1 MIRSFFF
8 TILAIIGYSSVFGTS
23 LQAADRHAGYYY
35 PEPVYRE
42 IYKARAKQIA
52 TANRKT
58 RIAFVT
64 SITQQSMQREFAPTA
79 AIFAKGEDAQKLIIV
94 GLEDG
99 RLDTIYRARAIFA
112 NMTAGARTLPVFQE
126 LGVEDVFTFFDLAAL
141 MGFTQITITNG
152 RNFTHQVILQ

>member
-1 MIRSFFF
+1 MIRSLFFA
-8 TILAIIGYSSVFGTS
+8 ILTVIGYSSVFSVS

-52 TANRKT
+52 TSNRKT

-79 AIFAKGEDAQKLIIV
+79 AIFAKGSDAEKLIIV

>member
-1 MIRSFFF
+1 MRSLFFVVL
-8 TILAIIGYSSVFGTS
+8 TVIGYSSVFSTS
-23 LQAADRHAGYYY
+23 LHAADRHAGYYY

-52 TANRKT
+52 TSNRKT

-64 SITQQSMQREFAPTA
+64 SITQQSMQREFSPTA
-79 AIFAKGEDAQKLIIV
+79 AIFAKGNDAEKLIIV

>member
-1 MIRSFFF
+1 LIRSFFF

>member
-8 TILAIIGYSSVFGTS
+8 AILTIVGYCAVLGATV
-23 LQAADRHAGYYY
+23 QAADRHAGYYY
-35 PEPVYRE
+35 PDPVYRE
-42 IYKARAKQIA
+42 VYKARAKQIA

-64 SITQQSMQREFAPTA
+64 SITQQNMQREFAPTA
-79 AIFAKGEDAQKLIIV
+79 AIFAKGNDAEKLIIV

-112 NMTAGARTLPVFQE
+112 NMTAGVRTLPVFQE

-141 MGFTQITITNG
+141 MGFTQITVTNG